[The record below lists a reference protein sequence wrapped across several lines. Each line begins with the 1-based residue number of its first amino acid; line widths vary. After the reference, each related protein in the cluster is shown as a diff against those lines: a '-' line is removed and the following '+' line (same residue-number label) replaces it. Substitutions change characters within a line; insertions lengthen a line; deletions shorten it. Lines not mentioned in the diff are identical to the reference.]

1 VLSALRVSYELENP
15 KEVKRAMSALPL
27 EGIRIISF
35 TNGIA
40 GPYAGRLLCDFGA
53 EVIVVETRKRL
64 DTFRRPRL
72 VYPKDTEPDF
82 DKSWSWAEY
91 NRGKMSISVDLKKEE
106 GRELIKRL
114 VELSDAA
121 IDNFGARVL
130 RGFGLD
136 YWGLREVKSDF
147 IMVSM
152 QGLGQTGPEHEYVL
166 WGMNLMPLAGLT
178 YVWGFPD
185 IPTPTGSGGYPTD
198 YLAGVTAALMIM
210 AAVEYRNRT
219 GKGQFIDMAQVEN
232 AATIM
237 ESVYMDY
244 TVNGRLQERRG
255 NHSPYAAP
263 YGAYPCMG
271 EERWCAI
278 EVRNDDEWRRFCGAL
293 GNPPWTEEPRFA
305 TVLGRL
311 DNRDELD
318 RRVEEWTANRTHLE
332 VMEVLQK
339 AGVPAAAVLDG
350 QDQAN
355 CPQLAHRGTYVRID
369 HPKMGVASYPGVV
382 MRLAES
388 PGVARRPA
396 LLGEHTAYVLG
407 ELLGLSEA
415 EIRHLEEAEVLV

>member
-1 VLSALRVSYELENP
+1 
-15 KEVKRAMSALPL
+15 MSGLPL
-27 EGIRIISF
+27 NGIRIISF

-72 VYPKDTEPDF
+72 VYPKGTEPDF

-91 NRGKMSISVDLKKEE
+91 NRGKMSISVDLKKAE
-106 GRELIKRL
+106 GRQLIKRL
-114 VELSDAA
+114 VKLSDAA

-136 YWGLREVKSDF
+136 YHGLREVKPDF

-166 WGMNLMPLAGLT
+166 WGMNLLPLAGLT

-185 IPTPTGSGGYPTD
+185 ISTPTGSGGYPTD
-198 YLAGVTAALMIM
+198 YLAGATAALMIM
-210 AAVEYRNRT
+210 AAVEYRDRT
-219 GKGQFIDMAQVEN
+219 GEGQFIDMAQVEN

-255 NHSPYAAP
+255 NRGLCSAP
-263 YGAYPCMG
+263 HGVYRCIG

-278 EVRNDDEWRRFCGAL
+278 EVRNDDEWRRFCDVV
-293 GNPPWTEEPRFA
+293 GNPAWTQDPRFG
-305 TVLGRL
+305 TVLSRL
-311 DNRDELD
+311 NNLDKLD
-318 RRVEEWTANRTHLE
+318 RHVEEWTANHTPLE
-332 VMEVLQK
+332 VMEVLQN

-350 QDQAN
+350 RDQAT
-355 CPQLAHRGTYVRID
+355 CPQLIHRDTYVQID
-369 HPKMGVASYPGVV
+369 HPKMGVAFYPGVV
-382 MRLAES
+382 MRLADS
-388 PGVARRPA
+388 PGIARRPA
-396 LLGEHTAYVLG
+396 LLGEHTPYVLG

-415 EIRHLEEAEVLV
+415 DIRHLEEAEVLV